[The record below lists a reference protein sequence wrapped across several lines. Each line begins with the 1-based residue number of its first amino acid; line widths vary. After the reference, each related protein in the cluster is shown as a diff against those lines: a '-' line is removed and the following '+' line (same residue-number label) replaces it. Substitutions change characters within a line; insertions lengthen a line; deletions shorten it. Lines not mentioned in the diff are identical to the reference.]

1 MKKLILNIIRIIISL
16 GLLFYLLYIA
26 DVRKIFQALQ
36 NLDGSSI
43 FLAIAVF
50 IFSVLL
56 MAARWQFLTRSYGM
70 QVKYGHLTIFYFIGF
85 FFNNFLP
92 TSIGGDLSRAYYLS
106 QKSGDKSA
114 SIGTVFLERLI
125 GLLATLSFAIV
136 SLYWLTNYFHTKRIV
151 YITIF
156 LSLVIALFI
165 AIVMSRRLYR
175 RFNGLLSLFTFYDL
189 GDKITKVFDTL
200 HSYRD
205 KKGILLGTY
214 IFSLFAQFMLIIMN
228 YILARALNL
237 TEISFGYLCLVVPI
251 TFVIGLLPSIN
262 GLGVRDSGYI
272 LLLLRRGLQP
282 AQILSLSFSVTIIP
296 IIVSFIGGAFFLFYR
311 HKGLKSPEL
320 NEGNVI

>member
-1 MKKLILNIIRIIISL
+1 MKKLILNSIRIIISL

-26 DVRKIFQALQ
+26 DIRKIFQALQ
-36 NLDGSSI
+36 SLDGSSI
-43 FLAIAVF
+43 FLAVAVF

-56 MAARWQFLTRSYGM
+56 MAVRWQFLTRSYGM
-70 QVKYGHLTIFYFIGF
+70 QVKYGHLTVFYFIGF

-92 TSIGGDLSRAYYLS
+92 TSIGGDLGRAYYLS
-106 QKSGDKSA
+106 QKSGDRSA

-136 SLYWLTNYFHTKRIV
+136 SLYWLTNYFHTRRIV
-151 YITIF
+151 YITI
-156 LSLVIALFI
+156 ALFI
-165 AIVMSRRLYR
+165 ASVMSKRLYR
-175 RFNGLLSLFTFYDL
+175 RFNGLLSLLTFYDL

-200 HSYRD
+200 HYYRD
-205 KKGILLGTY
+205 KKGILLTTY

-237 TEISFGYLCLVVPI
+237 NDISFGYLCLVVPI

-262 GLGVRDSGYI
+262 GLGVRDSGYM

-296 IIVSFIGGAFFLFYR
+296 IIVSFVGGAFFLFYR
-311 HKGLKSPEL
+311 QKGLRTPEL
-320 NEGNVI
+320 KEGNVI

>member
-1 MKKLILNIIRIIISL
+1 MKKVILNILRVVISV
-16 GLLFYLLYIA
+16 GLLIYLLYIA
-26 DVRKIFQALQ
+26 DIRKIVQALES
-36 NLDGSSI
+36 LDVSSI
-43 FLAIAVF
+43 FLAMFVF
-50 IFSVLL
+50 VLSVLL

-70 QVKYGHLTIFYFIGF
+70 KVKYSKLAIFYFIGF

-106 QKSGDKSA
+106 QTSGNKSA

-136 SLYWLTNYFHTKRIV
+136 SFYWLTDYFRTRRIV

-156 LSLVIALFI
+156 LSLIIAMFI
-165 AIVMSRRLYR
+165 AVVMSRRLYR
-175 RFNGLLSLFTFYDL
+175 RFNGILSLFTFYDL

-200 HSYRD
+200 HYYRD

-214 IFSLFAQFMLIIMN
+214 IFSLLAQFMLIVMN
-228 YILARALNL
+228 YVLARALNL

-262 GLGVRDSGYI
+262 GLGVRDSGYM
-272 LLLLRRGLQP
+272 LLLLRRGLHP

-311 HKGLKSPEL
+311 HKGLKTPEL
-320 NEGNVI
+320 EEGNAI